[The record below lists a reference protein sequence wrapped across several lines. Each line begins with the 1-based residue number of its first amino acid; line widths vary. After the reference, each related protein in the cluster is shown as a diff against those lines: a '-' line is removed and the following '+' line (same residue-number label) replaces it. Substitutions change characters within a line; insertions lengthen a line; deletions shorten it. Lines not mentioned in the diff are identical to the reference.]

1 MHHTTLL
8 VDTVAPFSTLALQVP
23 SSTPLSSLGSLV
35 VSGFPALPY
44 HALSLA
50 SPCGTNLASEAP
62 VSSLTNG
69 QDILTLRLMPSLL
82 GGKGGFGSQLRAAG
96 GRMSSQK
103 ASNNDS
109 CRDLNGRRLSTIKEA
124 KKMATY
130 LEGEPERKKAAAEE
144 KRAKLEALEKQLGVS
159 EAGPSQEGES
169 SARAGQKHRFD
180 DTEYLEQSRE
190 INDNVKSA
198 VTAGLLKKRKKAKTS
213 PPAEPT
219 SAVVEKA
226 NKKDK
231 EEANS
236 QDPQAEEPTV
246 LEKVTEAVLTSSAT
260 PGVAAGLSVVAGV
273 AASA

>member
-1 MHHTTLL
+1 MHYTTLL
-8 VDTVAPFSTLALQVP
+8 VDTVAPFSTLALQV
-23 SSTPLSSLGSLV
+23 SSVTPLASLESEI
-35 VSGFPALPY
+35 SARYPNLPY

-50 SPCGTNLASEAP
+50 SPCGSDLSCDAP
-62 VSSLTNG
+62 LSSLTNG
-69 QDILTLRLMPSLL
+69 GDLVTLRLMPSLL

-144 KRAKLEALEKQLGVS
+144 KRAKLEALEKQLGITPGES
-159 EAGPSQEGES
+159 SKEGES

-190 INDNVKSA
+190 ITDGVKSA
-198 VTAGLLKKRKKAKTS
+198 VAAGLLKKRKKNKAAS
-213 PPAEPT
+213 PVEPT
-219 SAVVEKA
+219 PAKA
-226 NKKDK
+226 TDPAPAP
-231 EEANS
+231 ERTPTEAPVS
-236 QDPQAEEPTV
+236 EPV
-246 LEKVTEAVLTSSAT
+246 SEPVTEATAPAAT
-260 PGVAAGLSVVAGV
+260 PVV

>member
-1 MHHTTLL
+1 
-8 VDTVAPFSTLALQVP
+8 
-23 SSTPLSSLGSLV
+23 
-35 VSGFPALPY
+35 
-44 HALSLA
+44 
-50 SPCGTNLASEAP
+50 
-62 VSSLTNG
+62 
-69 QDILTLRLMPSLL
+69 MPSLL

-109 CRDLNGRRLSTIKEA
+109 CRDLNGRRLSTVKEA

-144 KRAKLEALEKQLGVS
+144 KRAKLEALEKQLGIS

-190 INDNVKSA
+190 ITDGVKSA
-198 VTAGLLKKRKKAKTS
+198 VAAGLLKKRKKAKMS
-213 PPAEPT
+213 PPAAPAAT
-219 SAVVEKA
+219 K
-226 NKKDK
+226 
-231 EEANS
+231 
-236 QDPQAEEPTV
+236 PAEEPKPVVATESAEPAETTTIEQVTETV
-246 LEKVTEAVLTSSAT
+246 LASSVT
-260 PGVAAGLSVVAGV
+260 PGVAVGVSVVAGV

>member
-1 MHHTTLL
+1 MHYTTLL
-8 VDTVAPFSTLALQVP
+8 VDTVAPFSTLALRV
-23 SSTPLSSLGSLV
+23 SSSIPLAYLESEISARY
-35 VSGFPALPY
+35 PDLPY

-50 SPCGTNLASEAP
+50 SPCGSDLSCDAPISTLA
-62 VSSLTNG
+62 NG
-69 QDILTLRLMPSLL
+69 GDLVTLRLMPSLL

-130 LEGEPERKKAAAEE
+130 LEGEPERKKAAVEE
-144 KRAKLEALEKQLGVS
+144 KRAKLKALEKQLGITPGEGS
-159 EAGPSQEGES
+159 KDGES

-190 INDNVKSA
+190 ITDGVKSA
-198 VTAGLLKKRKKAKTS
+198 VAAGLLKKRKKNKVASPVEPIPAKTADS
-213 PPAEPT
+213 APAPEPTPAEAPD
-219 SAVVEKA
+219 S
-226 NKKDK
+226 
-231 EEANS
+231 
-236 QDPQAEEPTV
+236 EPA
-246 LEKVTEAVLTSSAT
+246 TEATAPAVT
-260 PGVAAGLSVVAGV
+260 PVV

>member
-23 SSTPLSSLGSLV
+23 SSTPLSSLGSLIA
-35 VSGFPALPY
+35 SGFPALPY

-50 SPCGTNLASEAP
+50 SPCGTDLTSEAP
-62 VSSLTNG
+62 LSSLANG
-69 QDILTLRLMPSLL
+69 GELVTLRLMPGML

-109 CRDLNGRRLSTIKEA
+109 CRDLNGRRLSTVKEA
-124 KKMATY
+124 KKMAAY

-144 KRAKLEALEKQLGVS
+144 KRAKLEALEKQLGIS

-190 INDNVKSA
+190 ITDGVKSA
-198 VTAGLLKKRKKAKTS
+198 VAAGLLKKRKKAKVS
-213 PPAEPT
+213 PSAEPAAPAPVT
-219 SAVVEKA
+219 EKP
-226 NKKDK
+226 
-231 EEANS
+231 S
-236 QDPQAEEPTV
+236 EEPKPESAESKEATT
-246 LEKVTEAVLTSSAT
+246 LETATETILTSSPT
-260 PGVAAGLSVVAGV
+260 PAVAAGASV
-273 AASA
+273 AASVTASA

>member
-1 MHHTTLL
+1 MHYTTLL
-8 VDTVAPFSTLALQVP
+8 IDTVAPFSTLALQVA
-23 SSTPLSSLGSLV
+23 SSTPLKSLESEI
-35 VSGFPALPY
+35 SARYPDLPY

-50 SPCGTNLASEAP
+50 SPCGSDLSRHAPLSTLA
-62 VSSLTNG
+62 NG
-69 QDILTLRLMPSLL
+69 GDLVTLRLMPSLL

-144 KRAKLEALEKQLGVS
+144 KRAKLEALEKQLGIT
-159 EAGPSQEGES
+159 PGES
-169 SARAGQKHRFD
+169 SKDGVSSPRAGQKHRFD

-190 INDNVKSA
+190 ITDGVKSA
-198 VTAGLLKKRKKAKTS
+198 VAAGLLKKRKKNKTASPVEPTPAKVAD
-213 PPAEPT
+213 PVPAAEPAPAT
-219 SAVVEKA
+219 
-226 NKKDK
+226 
-231 EEANS
+231 
-236 QDPQAEEPTV
+236 EPVPTEV
-246 LEKVTEAVLTSSAT
+246 PASEPVTEAPT
-260 PGVAAGLSVVAGV
+260 PAAAPVV